1 MWGIWNGVTARDSE
15 SLRRTAAILRQFP
28 GLVQGAAWTPHAPV
42 TEAGLVF
49 ASRFRDTE
57 RGDTL
62 WLLVNRDTEQDVEA
76 TLRLDCEAGRGTLVD
91 VYHGQILEDGPCNEA
106 WEVRVGLEA
115 GGYGAVLDAADV
127 DEELLLFL
135 ERMAEL
141 TSQPLASYSDQWAP
155 LPQTMQEPE
164 PEEVGARS
172 EGGHQL
178 EVVRV
183 PGGRAYNFYTLGN
196 AIEGDRLPEAMDVQ
210 FPWETHPQVS
220 RYLQYQH

>member
-1 MWGIWNGVTARDSE
+1 MTARDSE
-15 SLRRTAAILRQFP
+15 ALRRTAAILRQFP

-135 ERMAEL
+135 ERMAEM

-155 LPQTMQEPE
+155 LPQTMQE
-164 PEEVGARS
+164 
-172 EGGHQL
+172 
-178 EVVRV
+178 
-183 PGGRAYNFYTLGN
+183 
-196 AIEGDRLPEAMDVQ
+196 
-210 FPWETHPQVS
+210 
-220 RYLQYQH
+220 